1 MLTTHYSSQHMRYHK
16 HDIAKAQLETAV
28 LIILNGQDRSSAITL
43 AGAASGILDTLV
55 KRAGRE
61 TFIDYARRVHEAQ
74 IGFTPKRK
82 SYAHYID
89 KKLGVIAHKHLAQD
103 DPETIDLD
111 LEKMAIDA
119 VARAMHDYVSLNG
132 QEEPFVKAF
141 FQYTWVHSDG
151 EKMMETYHAQ
161 PNRVKPKT

>member
-1 MLTTHYSSQHMRYHK
+1 MRYHK

-28 LIILNGQDRSSAITL
+28 SIILNGQDRSSAITL

-61 TFIDYARRVHEAQ
+61 TFVDYARRVHEAQ
-74 IGFTPKRK
+74 VGFTPKRK
-82 SYAHYID
+82 SYAHHID

-111 LEKMAIDA
+111 LERMAIDA
-119 VARAMHDYVSLNG
+119 VSRAIQDYVSLNG

-141 FQYTWVHSDG
+141 LQYAWTHSDG
-151 EKMMETYHAQ
+151 EKMMETYNAQ
-161 PNRVKPKT
+161 PNRLKPKT